1 MKLQLSLSSVAL
13 AMMAVV
19 AVPAQAV
26 LTGGGSGATCSL
38 SDTTVHATKC
48 SGSWAG
54 NNKNQDA
61 DVYAELLGF
70 TGIGGWSEVAGD
82 LSGSAGT
89 TGTFAINPTISGP
102 FAIALKAANS
112 FSLYFYDAGV
122 TNLASLDFSTIGT
135 SVNKQGMAQGLSHA
149 TLYTT
154 SVSAVPEP
162 AAWLLMLVGGLTLV
176 ARRSAGR
183 TAYPNQQPM
192 HAGSASAGAVT

>member
-1 MKLQLSLSSVAL
+1 MKIQLSLSSIAL
-13 AMMAVV
+13 AMMALV

-26 LTGGGSGATCSL
+26 LTVGGSGATCSV

-48 SGSWAG
+48 SGSWDG

-61 DVYAELLGF
+61 DVYAELLGL
-70 TGIGGWSEVAGD
+70 TGIGGWSQDLD
-82 LSGSAGT
+82 LSGNAGT

-112 FSLYFYDAGV
+112 FSLYFYDGGV
-122 TNLASLDFSTIGT
+122 TNLTSLDFNTVGT

-162 AAWLLMLVGGLTLV
+162 ETYALMLAGLGVLGFV
-176 ARRSAGR
+176 ARRR
-183 TAYPNQQPM
+183 KPK
-192 HAGSASAGAVT
+192 V